1 MKTNQILVGMV
12 VTPTLNSIG
21 FGYVVNIEDAAFIA
35 VFIKRMLKPFLPEI
49 KVEVESLEVPMAG
62 KPWDED
68 MILRHLCN
76 GWANV
81 MYEVKLD
88 NDIKACVNT
97 KEEAEILAYK
107 SWVSSSIQTKVVK
120 L

>member
-1 MKTNQILVGMV
+1 MKKQQILVGMV
-12 VTPTLNSIG
+12 VTPTQQSAGL
-21 FGYVVNIEDAAFIA
+21 GYVVNVEDAAFIA
-35 VFIKRMLKPFLPEI
+35 VFIKKMLKPFLPDI
-49 KVEVESLEVPMAG
+49 KIEVESLKVPMAG
-62 KPWDED
+62 RAWDED

-88 NDIKACVNT
+88 DDIKACVNT
-97 KEEAEILAYK
+97 KEEAEILASK
-107 SWVSSSIQTKVVK
+107 SWVSSVIQTIVVK

>member
-1 MKTNQILVGMV
+1 MKKQQILVGMV
-12 VTPTLNSIG
+12 VTPTPKSTGL
-21 FGYVVNIEDAAFIA
+21 GYVVNAQDAAFIA
-35 VFIKRMLKPFLPEI
+35 VFIQKMLKPFLPDI
-49 KVEVESLEVPMAG
+49 KIEVESLKVPMAG
-62 KPWDED
+62 NAWDED

-88 NDIKACVNT
+88 EDITACVNT

-107 SWVSSSIQTKVVK
+107 SWVSNSIQTKVVK
-120 L
+120 K